1 MDLRSLRYFVAVAQ
15 TLNIG
20 RAASNLHISQ
30 PPLTRQIQQLEADL
44 GVTLFVR
51 NSRGVTLTDAGILLL
66 KESLNI
72 LSLIEQAAD
81 HARSAGQGRLGR
93 IDVGIFGS
101 GTLNLIPRIIA
112 DFRESNPDVSIV
124 LHTMTRAEQ
133 IEALHQRRITVGF
146 NRFVSPTAD
155 IVREV
160 MLTEKMHVALHES
173 DPLGLRDRVT
183 ISDLEQ
189 RPFVMFPTGSRP
201 NFIDRVIDWCR
212 DAGFT
217 PHVSQEVGDAVT
229 AVALVSAH
237 LGICIVPQST
247 TIMQIPKIIYRP
259 LTGGKNI
266 SVDLSCIYRKGDP
279 SPILQAFLR
288 SVRTTVNRQQEEEAM
303 AP

>member
-44 GVTLFVR
+44 GVTLFIR
-51 NSRGVTLTDAGILLL
+51 NTRGVTLTDAGALLL
-66 KESLNI
+66 KESQNI
-72 LSLIEQAAD
+72 LNLVEQAAD
-81 HARSAGQGRLGR
+81 HVRSAGQGRMGR
-93 IDVGIFGS
+93 MDIGIFGS

-112 DFRESNPDVSIV
+112 DFHESNPEVSIV
-124 LHTMTRAEQ
+124 LHTMTRTEQ
-133 IEALHQRRITVGF
+133 IEALLQRRILVGF
-146 NRFVSPTAD
+146 NRFVSPTTD
-155 IVREV
+155 IAREV
-160 MLTEKMHVALHES
+160 MLTEKMYVALHES
-173 DPLGLRDRVT
+173 DSLASRDVVT

-189 RPFVMFPTGSRP
+189 RSFVMFPTGSRP

-212 DAGFT
+212 DAGFA

-247 TIMQIPKIIYRP
+247 TIMRIPKITYRP
-259 LTGGKNI
+259 LVGGKDI
-266 SVDLSCIYRKGDP
+266 AVDLSCIYRKGEI
-279 SPILQAFLR
+279 SPILREFLR
-288 SVRTTVNRQQEEEAM
+288 SVRSTIKARPQGI